1 MNIIKRFVSL
11 VLVLTW
17 LIFLFAACQ
26 TAPPS
31 SSAEPEDSSALGMEQ
46 APEADLPTIKI
57 CLDLRAP
64 DYEDRQSKFLDQIAG
79 RNGGFKGEF
88 ETVPGTRYVEGG
100 KSDSTERDA
109 YLTRLRTEIMA
120 GKGPDVFINA
130 CSGSEDLSGVF
141 PYPTQAM
148 NNRLFLP
155 LDDYLQN
162 SDSIEWDK
170 LFPLVMEKGRNEEGQ
185 QLVPLTYAF
194 PLFLYDKEQFRLQ
207 AQRPMTWDEMR
218 VSSEEMVYEPVKY
231 TYLADLFGESCDYD
245 KDVPAIT
252 EEELFARCQDAAS
265 IEPAIGE
272 PKGIRIQMIGGE
284 FSAMNG
290 PDIGNP
296 VTLEEHGR
304 QYTMLPIY
312 NLSGGITANITT
324 FAAINRNTEH
334 PDEAFMVLEYLL
346 SKNAQQHDDIFKRM
360 YGMPVHMEV
369 GSTNAPMDG
378 RHMSEENFQE
388 FSAMREQV
396 NAVKFATPV
405 DDVINCA
412 LMGPEASKDQ
422 VHKQYV
428 TMQMILAES

>member
-1 MNIIKRFVSL
+1 MKKPFSL
-11 VLVLTW
+11 MLALTW

-57 CLDLRAP
+57 FLDLPNMNFVESVFRTGI
-64 DYEDRQSKFLDQIAG
+64 DG
-79 RNGGFKGEF
+79 RYKGLNISF
-88 ETVPGTRYVEGG
+88 ETAAPTKIING
-100 KSDSTERDA
+100 KTDTTERDI
-109 YLTRLRTEIMA
+109 YLTHLRTEIMA
-120 GKGPDVFINA
+120 GEGPDVFISLCTGEGNYR
-130 CSGSEDLSGVF
+130 GLF
-141 PYPTQAM
+141 PYPAQAM

-155 LDDYLQN
+155 LDEYIQN

-194 PLFLYDKEQFRLQ
+194 PLFLYDKEQFSLQ

-218 VSSEEMVYEPVKY
+218 TSSEEMVYEPVKY
-231 TYLADLFGESCDYD
+231 TNLADLFGESCDYD

-252 EEELFARCQDAAS
+252 EEELFTCCQDYVTIDS
-265 IEPAIGE
+265 PVGE
-272 PKGIRIQMIGGE
+272 SKGIRIQMVGGGLL
-284 FSAMNG
+284 AQNG
-290 PDIGNP
+290 PDEGNN
-296 VTLEEHGR
+296 VTLEEHGK

-312 NLSGGITANITT
+312 NLSGGVTANITT

-334 PDEAFMVLEYLL
+334 PEEAFMVVEYLL
-346 SKNAQQHDDIFKRM
+346 SRDAQQHDDIFKRM

-369 GSTNAPMDG
+369 CSMDAPMDG
-378 RHMSEENFQE
+378 RHMSEENFRE
-388 FSAMREQV
+388 FSAIRDQV

-405 DDVINCA
+405 DEVVNCA
-412 LMGPEASKDQ
+412 IMGPEASQEQ

-428 TMQMILAES
+428 TMQMMLAES

>member
-1 MNIIKRFVSL
+1 MGKIKNPVILLLAFCLLFTSL
-11 VLVLTW
+11 TS
-17 LIFLFAACQ
+17 CQ
-26 TAPPS
+26 ATAPNS
-31 SSAEPEDSSALGMEQ
+31 SDGPENLSVPGAEQTSESELCTIIISVDVPNMNFDESAFRTRID
-46 APEADLPTIKI
+46 
-57 CLDLRAP
+57 
-64 DYEDRQSKFLDQIAG
+64 G
-79 RNGGFKGEF
+79 RYKGLNISF
-88 ETVPGTRYVEGG
+88 ETAAPTKIING
-100 KSDSTERDA
+100 KTDTTERDI
-109 YLTRLRTEIMA
+109 YLTHLRTEIMA
-120 GKGPDVFINA
+120 GKGPDVFISA
-130 CSGSEDLSGVF
+130 CYSYEDYSPMF
-141 PYPTQAM
+141 PYPAQAM
-148 NNRLFLP
+148 NNHLFLP
-155 LDDYLQN
+155 LDEYIQN

-296 VTLEEHGR
+296 VTLEEHGK

-312 NLSGGITANITT
+312 NLSGGVTANITT

-346 SKNAQQHDDIFKRM
+346 SKNAQQHDDIFTRM

-369 GSTNAPMDG
+369 YSTNAPMDG

-405 DDVINCA
+405 DDVISCA
-412 LMGPEASKDQ
+412 LMGPEVSKDQ